1 MSEQQAA
8 GFLPLIDIF
17 MINDEVEMMRTRL
30 ALHAPVT
37 RRFIILESNVTFSGR
52 SKPLHARLNLTAD
65 ECEQYNVVVL
75 NVELSSSQRYNAQR
89 VVSRTAG
96 KSVEWARELGQRAYV
111 NRLVEEQVLATAR
124 EGDALVHMSDV
135 DELLDP
141 RVVRRARVDKCVS
154 PYLRNYVYSEY
165 CTNGVPP
172 WHRSVLFRAGSGW
185 FEKALRDRCPWSRSV
200 ALEAFQMRMASDETC
215 PPTTSFVGWHFGNF
229 MSSPA
234 IVNKLKSFSHTTE
247 TFVRAIINS
256 NDSVGEI
263 QHRAKN
269 CVDVRGRTG
278 RKAWPPYDGVLPE
291 LDHWPRNENAIAA
304 DHWSTTQLQ
313 DFARTM
319 HSEIRQTREKLS
331 ALALRRQNATRTMDN
346 EPPRAAWQEVPVVVD
361 VLREAAMPAARRN
374 HSVLPRP
381 IEPPSPP
388 GWRLDAVILETAMEL
403 HNMRSKLNLT
413 LTALSARA
421 TSTRSDLKDEGPV
434 KGVRFVGEE
443 DVQ

>member
-1 MSEQQAA
+1 MSALQTA

-17 MINDEVEMMRTRL
+17 MINDEVSMMRTRL
-30 ALHAPVT
+30 ALHGPVT

-52 SKPLHARLNLTAD
+52 PKPLHAQLNLTAD

-75 NVELSSSQRYNAQR
+75 NVELSMSQRYNAHR
-89 VVSRTAG
+89 VVSKAG
-96 KSVEWARELGQRAYV
+96 KGGEWTRELGQRAYV
-111 NRLVEEQVLATAR
+111 NRLVEEQVSAAAR

-165 CTNGVPP
+165 CTNGWPP

-185 FEKALRDRCPWSRSV
+185 FEKALRNRCPWSRSV
-200 ALEAFQMRMASDETC
+200 ALETFQIRMVPDC
-215 PPTTSFVGWHFGNF
+215 PHTTSFVGWHFGSF

-269 CVDVRGRTG
+269 CVDVRGRWG
-278 RKAWPPYDGVLPE
+278 RRAWPPYDGVLPE

-304 DHWSTTQLQ
+304 DHWSTSQLQ

-319 HSEIRQTREKLS
+319 HSNIRNTREKLS
-331 ALALRRQNATRTMDN
+331 ALALRRQNATRTTDN
-346 EPPRAAWQEVPVVVD
+346 EPPRAAWQEAPVVVD
-361 VLREAAMPAARRN
+361 VLREAAMPAAYRN
-374 HSVLPRP
+374 HSVLPWA

-388 GWRLDAVILETAMEL
+388 GWRLDAVILGTAMEL
-403 HNMRSKLNLT
+403 HKLRSQLNLT

-421 TSTRSDLKDEGPV
+421 TRTRSEFKSA
-434 KGVRFVGEE
+434 R
-443 DVQ
+443 